1 MAEEKIEFVE
11 WTEESSM
18 NNYKKELK
26 EDLQYHKSE
35 TKRIKRELKELEE

>member
-1 MAEEKIEFVE
+1 MAQEKIEFVE

-26 EDLQYHKSE
+26 EDLQYDQSE

>member
-11 WTEESSM
+11 WTEENSM

-26 EDLQYHKSE
+26 EDLQYHQSE
-35 TKRIKRELKELEE
+35 MKRIKRELKELEG